1 MRTRVKICGIT
12 READAASAV
21 TAGVDALGLV
31 FYPQS
36 SRYLD
41 PGAAAELVSTLPAF
55 VTPVGLFLDAEPER
69 VREVLRQ
76 VRLDVLQ
83 FHGVESAEYCRSFG
97 RPYMKAVGAGEGDD
111 VRSLAAAYP
120 DACALLLDSHAHG
133 QAGGTGRTFDWQ
145 RIPTDIGHPLVLAGG
160 LNPDNV
166 AEAVRRVRPYAVDVS
181 SGVEAAPGIKDAGL
195 IEAFMSE
202 VGRGDSERVCA

>member
-12 READAASAV
+12 RGTDAASAV
-21 TAGVDALGLV
+21 TAGADALGLV
-31 FYPQS
+31 FYPNS
-36 SRYLD
+36 SRYLE
-41 PGAAAELVSTLPAF
+41 PAAAAELVSALPAF

-69 VREVLRQ
+69 VREVLRR

-83 FHGVESAEYCRSFG
+83 FHGIESAEYCRSFG
-97 RPYMKAVGAGEGDD
+97 RPYMKAIGAGEGDD
-111 VRSLAAAYP
+111 IRSLAGAYP

-133 QAGGTGRTFDWQ
+133 LAGGTGRSFDWQ
-145 RIPTDIGHPLVLAGG
+145 RIPTDIGLPLVLAGG
-160 LNPDNV
+160 LNPGNV
-166 AEAVRRVRPYAVDVS
+166 AAAVRQVRPYAVDVS

-202 VGRGDSERVCA
+202 VGRGDSERVGA